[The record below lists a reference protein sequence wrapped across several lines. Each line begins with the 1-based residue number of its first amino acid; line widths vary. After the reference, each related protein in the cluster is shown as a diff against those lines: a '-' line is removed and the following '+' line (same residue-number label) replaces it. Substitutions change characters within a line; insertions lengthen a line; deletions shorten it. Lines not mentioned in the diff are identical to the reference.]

1 MKLARIA
8 TVFSILFATLLTAA
22 TPALAGDCDGTPA
35 SDPLITCAADPN
47 PVDAIVGLGLGD
59 DTYVQNAGVETED
72 VYGDALENGIDST
85 GNGGDDSITIN
96 GDVTSGT
103 VTVGQVIGDGVTG
116 NGGDDTIIVNGNV
129 DHSVWGDDAGGDGG
143 DDTIVINGDVN
154 GNVLGDNAL
163 GNGGDDV
170 ITINGTVTGVFG
182 DDSVGVSGGND
193 YIEVNGD
200 VSGFLEGNGGN
211 DTVNLGDGAIV
222 GAVMDGGAGTDT
234 LSFDAISQS
243 DLDALGLDPAGGSV
257 TINGETYTW
266 VNFEQLLGLLAEL
279 IEQGVIRLRVF
290 YETET
295 LRAVET
301 SGGINIFANDQ
312 RIAFVSFDSLAA
324 LSVGESASYNT
335 ANSAGWYVTVT
346 NLGSAPDNP
355 GHSLFQVS
363 IYSPGGLAGQFTF
376 AN

>member
-8 TVFSILFATLLTAA
+8 TVFSVLLTTLLTAA
-22 TPALAGDCDGTPA
+22 TPALAGDCDGTAGP
-35 SDPLITCAADPN
+35 DPLITCAAN
-47 PVDAIVGLGLGD
+47 PTTPDALVGLGLGD
-59 DTYVQNAGVETED
+59 DTYVQDAGVTSEN
-72 VYGDALENGIDST
+72 VYGDALEDGIVST
-85 GNGGDDSITIN
+85 GNGGDDTLTIN
-96 GDVTSGT
+96 GDVDAGGGS
-103 VTVGQVIGDGVTG
+103 VAQVLGDGVTG
-116 NGGDDTIIVNGNV
+116 NGGDDTIIVNGFV
-129 DHSVWGDDAGGDGG
+129 DHAVLGDGAGGNGG

-154 GNVLGDNAL
+154 GNVLGDQA
-163 GNGGDDV
+163 GGDGGDDV
-170 ITINGTVTGVFG
+170 IVINGIVVGVFG
-182 DDSVGVSGGND
+182 DSAGGTDGND
-193 YIEVNGD
+193 YIEVNGE
-200 VSGFLEGNGGN
+200 VTAFLRGDGGN
-211 DTVNLGDGAIV
+211 DTVNLGDNAIV

-243 DLDALGLDPAGGSV
+243 DLDALGLDPAGGSI
-257 TINGETYTW
+257 TINGETYNW
-266 VNFEQLLGLLAEL
+266 LNFEQLLGLLAEL

-301 SGGINIFANDQ
+301 SGGINIFAEPG
-312 RIAFVSFDSLAA
+312 RIAFVSFDSLNG
-324 LSVGESASYNT
+324 LSSGESASFNT

-355 GHSLFQVS
+355 GHSLFQVL